1 MKTKYTLEEWS
12 EKVAKAKKM
21 PTPGPWYARESEN
34 RIYIQSDATPY
45 AIAEINTA
53 RITGHNDMVNA
64 RLLSAS
70 PDLLEHLKRMVNI
83 ATHPKAT
90 KAAIK
95 IIAQDAM
102 AAIRAATGE

>member
-1 MKTKYTLEEWS
+1 MQTLKLYPHTTDGGAEYLLDQFIQCNDGHKEG
-12 EKVAKAKKM
+12 VCRGAK
-21 PTPGPWYARESEN
+21 
-34 RIYIQSDATPY
+34 II
-45 AIAEINTA
+45 
-53 RITGHNDMVNA
+53 V
-64 RLLSAS
+64 RLDGEPEVRLSGEYEAAQ
-70 PDLLEHLKRMVNI
+70 DLLEHLKRMVNI